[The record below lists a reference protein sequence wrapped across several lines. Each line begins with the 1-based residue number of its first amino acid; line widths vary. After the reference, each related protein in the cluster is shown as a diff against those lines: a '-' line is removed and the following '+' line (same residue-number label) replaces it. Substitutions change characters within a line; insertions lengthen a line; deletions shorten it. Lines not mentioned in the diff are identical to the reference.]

1 MGTSA
6 FCGYF
11 IFTVRFLLEPFLA
24 GFYYFIN
31 HINIDLSEF
40 PAKIW
45 VNNRVQLTKNFSKFR
60 VKMIF
65 DAIIRPGLNRQY
77 FPGIFWAMTDH
88 LFPISLWYWM
98 SSNSSSIVHYTLAV
112 SVLMWF

>member
-1 MGTSA
+1 MATSA

-40 PAKIW
+40 PAKI
-45 VNNRVQLTKNFSKFR
+45 
-60 VKMIF
+60 
-65 DAIIRPGLNRQY
+65 
-77 FPGIFWAMTDH
+77 
-88 LFPISLWYWM
+88 
-98 SSNSSSIVHYTLAV
+98 
-112 SVLMWF
+112 